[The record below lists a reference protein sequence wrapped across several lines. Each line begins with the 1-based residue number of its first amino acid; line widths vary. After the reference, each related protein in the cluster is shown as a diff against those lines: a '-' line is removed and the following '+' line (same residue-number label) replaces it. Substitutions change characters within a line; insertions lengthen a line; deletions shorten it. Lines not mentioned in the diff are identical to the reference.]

1 MKRSFLLVLSAAA
14 ALAQTACQHTYDTGE
29 VDSYKDGLP
38 VNRTTR
44 TTVVRRRVQAV
55 PDGDIDGVRYGE
67 IVKDYAANRYV
78 DPTDPRTMHERHAV
92 YRVEQD
98 PQFVLNATK
107 RRQETILGP
116 IVGLRRPE
124 YAPSARGNE
133 IGREVLT
140 TRQNTEGLN
149 QAVGSLAR
157 NQGIIAQQLTQN
169 ADTTGRTEANLGKAL
184 IEVNRHLESVA
195 KRQREAEL
203 ARGATPGPEADDS
216 AESARKA
223 VDALKPGATA
233 SSPSKPLAPATPT
246 PGAPSPTN
254 P

>member
-1 MKRSFLLVLSAAA
+1 MKRFLFLALSTAVAV
-14 ALAQTACQHTYDTGE
+14 AQTGCQHTYDTGQ
-29 VDSYKDGLP
+29 VVSSKDGLP

-44 TTVVRRRVQAV
+44 TTVVRHQAV

-67 IVKDYAANRYV
+67 IVKVYAANRYV
-78 DPTDPRTMHERHAV
+78 DPTDSRTMHERHAV

-124 YAPSARGNE
+124 YAPAARSNE

-140 TRQNTEGLN
+140 TRQNTEVLN
-149 QAVGSLAR
+149 QAVTSMAR
-157 NQGIIAQQLTQN
+157 NQAIIADQMQKN
-169 ADTTGRTEANLGKAL
+169 AATTGRTEANLGKAL
-184 IEVNRHLESVA
+184 IEMNRRMEGIA
-195 KRQREAEL
+195 KRQREADL
-203 ARGATPGPEADDS
+203 ARGAAPGPESDENAD
-216 AESARKA
+216 AARKA
-223 VDALKPGATA
+223 VDALKPPAANSPSVPPATA
-233 SSPSKPLAPATPT
+233 TPAVNPVV
-246 PGAPSPTN
+246 PSPAN